1 MIRILFIFCFIQ
13 LNFNGISQ
21 NEKRFIKI
29 YKEGNS
35 FFNIGEFEKAIN
47 LYKKSIKLNPN
58 FCDASFKLGISY
70 KNLEHYLLYKNTFKN
85 LREKD
90 CSSYSDRINYE
101 LGEIYFYE
109 GNSKLSFKF
118 FNNIN
123 DTLKFLNLNSYL
135 QNLSYKINYDNNNYI
150 EVIRKD
156 TLSNYI
162 HQYSPFYDK
171 LSKRLYYTSRKGI
184 RLNDDE
190 DIKYTSVQDY
200 TFDTVQIPYT
210 KINTSD
216 NEGTVSL
223 SDDGKLLVFTS
234 CEMNFKRNTCDIY
247 FIKKDK
253 SGNWSPPKKMDES
266 INSKYWDS
274 QPYIHNNNILI
285 FVSNRP
291 GGLGGRDLWYSK
303 LYNGKWNKAKNL
315 KDMNSKYDEISP
327 TFFKGFLL
335 FSSNRINSFGGYD
348 IFYSKY
354 NSTGFEIHN
363 IGSSINNFNDQTSIS
378 ISDNIFFL
386 TEEYRLNKSLK
397 SNIILGK
404 VEKDNFNVKDYII
417 FTVKDSE
424 ESNIIDSELKMIQGA
439 NEKNIFSSFMNTYS
453 IKRPVSDSIKF
464 LAQSN
469 GYFPEIL
476 KGPYKDSVDI
486 LLNRIKKQY
495 VLKNIY
501 FELDS
506 YELSRDSKD
515 ILDVI
520 ILWLS
525 KNDNMEI
532 EIGGHTDDIGDD
544 SYNLMLSEKR
554 ANSVYGYLLEKNK
567 NLKNLSFKG
576 YGNKKPISPGYNGPK
591 NRRIEFRILERYP

>member
-1 MIRILFIFCFIQ
+1 MIRILFIFYFIQ

-21 NEKRFIKI
+21 NEKRYIKI

-35 FFNIGEFEKAIN
+35 FFNIGEFEKAID

-70 KNLEHYLLYKNTFKN
+70 KNLENYLLYKNTFKN
-85 LREKD
+85 LIEKE

-109 GNSKLSFKF
+109 GNSKLSLKY

-135 QNLSYKINYDNNNYI
+135 QNLSYTINYDNNKYI
-150 EVIRKD
+150 EIIRKD

-171 LSKRLYYTSRKGI
+171 IGKRLYYTSRKGI

-253 SGNWSPPKKMDES
+253 NGNWSPAKKMDES

-274 QPYIHNNNILI
+274 QPYIYDNNILI

-291 GGLGGRDLWYSK
+291 GGLGGRDLWYSEFN
-303 LYNGKWNKAKNL
+303 NGKWNKAKNL

-327 TFFKGFLL
+327 TFFKGFLF
-335 FSSNRINSFGGYD
+335 FSSNRTNSFGGYD

-354 NSTGFEIHN
+354 NSSGFEIYN
-363 IGSSINNFNDQTSIS
+363 IGSSINNYNDQTSIS
-378 ISDNIFFL
+378 ISDDIFFL
-386 TEEYRLNKSLK
+386 TEEYRLNKSIK

-404 VEKDNFNVKDYII
+404 VEKDNINVKDYII

-424 ESNIIDSELKMIQGA
+424 NNNIIDSEFKMIQGA
-439 NEKNIFSSFMNTYS
+439 DEKNIFSSFMNTYS

-464 LAQSN
+464 LALSN
-469 GYFPEIL
+469 GYFPEIIN
-476 KGPYKDSVDI
+476 GPFEDSVEV
-486 LLNRIKKQY
+486 LLNKIKKQY

-506 YELSRDSKD
+506 YELSSDSKN

-544 SYNLMLSEKR
+544 NYNLILSEKR

-567 NLKNLSFKG
+567 NLKNLSYKG
-576 YGNKKPISPGYNGPK
+576 YGNKRPISSGYNGPK